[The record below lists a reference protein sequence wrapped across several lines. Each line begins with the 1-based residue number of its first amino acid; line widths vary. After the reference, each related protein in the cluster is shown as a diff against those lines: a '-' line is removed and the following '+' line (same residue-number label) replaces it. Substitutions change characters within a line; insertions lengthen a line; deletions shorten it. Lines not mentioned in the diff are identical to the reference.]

1 MNTSPATA
9 ETPAMPRRLAIDL
22 LHLAQ
27 IHAERELAGL
37 VSCRF
42 HIPQQ
47 LFLLEG
53 EGASVLSSADPP
65 RSWAAVL
72 EQIASRAERPWAV
85 FVTFPGLPRLPREG
99 PGAHASHLLHLTVSL
114 SIRGVLQMAAW
125 RYSAQGWQEQDLKML
140 EAEEL

>member
-1 MNTSPATA
+1 MTA
-9 ETPAMPRRLAIDL
+9 DIPVVPRRLAIEL

-37 VSCRF
+37 VGCRF

-47 LFLLEG
+47 LYLLEG
-53 EGASVLSSADPP
+53 EGARVLSCTEPP
-65 RSWAAVL
+65 QGWAAAL
-72 EQIASRAERPWAV
+72 EKIASRAQLPWAV
-85 FVTFPGLPRLPREG
+85 FVTFPGLPRLPRDG
-99 PGAHASHLLHLTVSL
+99 PGNHASDLLHLIVSL

-125 RYSAQGWQEQDLKML
+125 RYTPQGWQEQDLKML